1 MEVYKQKR
9 VKHDEQDKL
18 KEKKENQNEDDNE
31 PNIGPRSKV
40 SLLDQHSELKKKAE
54 GMCVC
59 VCIVS
64 CKLKYLLVR
73 ASHG

>member
-9 VKHDEQDKL
+9 VKHDEQDKV
-18 KEKKENQNEDDNE
+18 KENQNEDDNE

-59 VCIVS
+59 IVS

-73 ASHG
+73 AGHG

>member
-9 VKHDEQDKL
+9 VKHDEQDKV

-54 GMCVC
+54 GVC
-59 VCIVS
+59 VYCFLRIKIS
-64 CKLKYLLVR
+64 FGQ
-73 ASHG
+73 S

>member
-59 VCIVS
+59 VYCFLQIKIS
-64 CKLKYLLVR
+64 FGQ
-73 ASHG
+73 S